1 MHGHGR
7 RSVTKIPEA
16 ITPTHSF
23 SYHSLWLVP
32 RSPSPDESLNNIF
45 YRTIR
50 RVLPLFD
57 DNAGFGAM
65 GMYFTIQFTAPR
77 MLFDSFN
84 QVLSHGRMNEPQ

>member
-1 MHGHGR
+1 M
-7 RSVTKIPEA
+7 
-16 ITPTHSF
+16 
-23 SYHSLWLVP
+23 
-32 RSPSPDESLNNIF
+32 NNIF